1 MRDKS
6 SWRDIDVLGLPENL
20 ITKISTEE
28 SRRVE
33 INPSAQHFRQLDLH
47 AEKRETGRFTLLELD
62 QHVDVAVRAKV
73 VAQHRAEQRQTPDM
87 VALAQLGDRR
97 ARKFDMFSNEVGSHE
112 PNMTHQ
118 RNIGQ
123 LPGENIPD
131 PDF

>member
-1 MRDKS
+1 
-6 SWRDIDVLGLPENL
+6 
-20 ITKISTEE
+20 
-28 SRRVE
+28 
-33 INPSAQHFRQLDLH
+33 
-47 AEKRETGRFTLLELD
+47 
-62 QHVDVAVRAKV
+62 
-73 VAQHRAEQRQTPDM
+73 